1 LPSALNDKETGV
13 PVHFDCVL
21 ARLSESETLSEGEK
35 VVYLGGGRFGV
46 VAFENPSDLKRFRV
60 RKTIQ
65 WEEKDKRAD
74 WRRDVSDLYSST

>member
-1 LPSALNDKETGV
+1 LPSALNDKESGA
-13 PVHFDCVL
+13 PIHFDCVL
-21 ARLSESETLSEGEK
+21 ARIAEGESMAEGEK

-46 VAFENPSDLKRFRV
+46 VAFENPGDLKRFRV

-74 WRRDVSDLYSST
+74 WRRLVTDLYSAT